1 MGVHVYGVTAADAAH
16 PPLEGRQ
23 DAQVRLVRDN
33 GLAAIV
39 SDVDADAPAGRKDL
53 LAHAHVLEWFAGQG
67 NVLPMRFGV
76 VMPSDDAVREELLED
91 DRDSLSDLLATFDGL
106 IQLTVQAFHHE
117 DAALREVLR
126 RHPRLRQA
134 RDQLRA
140 FPEGSVPE
148 REMELGQ
155 AVADALED
163 LKEDDRNLIL
173 DRLAGLARAVS
184 SNDVS
189 GIHEVANVA
198 FLVERAGRES
208 FDEAVGALGRA
219 LDDRLRL
226 RYVGPQPPYSFLEAA
241 EEGTLRWD

>member
-1 MGVHVYGVTAADAAH
+1 
-16 PPLEGRQ
+16 
-23 DAQVRLVRDN
+23 
-33 GLAAIV
+33 
-39 SDVDADAPAGRKDL
+39 
-53 LAHAHVLEWFAGQG
+53 
-67 NVLPMRFGV
+67 
-76 VMPSDDAVREELLED
+76 
-91 DRDSLSDLLATFDGL
+91 
-106 IQLTVQAFHHE
+106 
-117 DAALREVLR
+117 
-126 RHPRLRQA
+126 
-134 RDQLRA
+134 
-140 FPEGSVPE
+140 
-148 REMELGQ
+148 MELGQ

-163 LKEDDRNLIL
+163 LKEDDRNLIV

-208 FDEAVGALGRA
+208 FDEAVGELGRT